1 MYLDVDEQFMDLAL
15 AEATKA
21 EASGEVP
28 VRAVIVSDRI
38 VIAKS
43 FNRPL
48 SLNDPTAHAEIGAL
62 RDACREQGNY
72 RLSNATMYSTVEPCF
87 MCAGAMIHARLQRLV
102 FGTSD
107 PKAGSAGS
115 IYNVL
120 TDPRLNHRVE
130 VVSGIRE
137 EVCAALLRDFFA
149 QRRACSM
156 PSRIAYGTAEF
167 HFCDVTL

>member
-1 MYLDVDEQFMDLAL
+1 MYLEVDEPFMDLAIE
-15 AEATKA
+15 EAQKA
-21 EASGEVP
+21 QEAGEVP
-28 VRAVIVSDRI
+28 VGAVIVSNGV
-38 VIAKS
+38 VIARG
-43 FNRPL
+43 FNQPIRL
-48 SLNDPTAHAEIGAL
+48 HDATAHAEIAVIREACL
-62 RDACREQGNY
+62 RQANY
-72 RLSNATMYSTVEPCF
+72 RLSTATIYCTVEPCM

-149 QRRACSM
+149 QRRA
-156 PSRIAYGTAEF
+156 
-167 HFCDVTL
+167 